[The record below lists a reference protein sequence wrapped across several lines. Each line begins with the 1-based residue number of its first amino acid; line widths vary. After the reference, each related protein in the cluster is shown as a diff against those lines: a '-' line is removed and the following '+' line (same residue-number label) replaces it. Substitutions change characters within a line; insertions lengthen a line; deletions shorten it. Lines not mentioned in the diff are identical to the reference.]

1 MERKEREG
9 GGERRSHLESE
20 EGEVEVL
27 AHHLSSIHSQQHIA
41 DLRGSGG
48 AGMHGDGAVKVTA
61 RGREGYRWVVGMIRK
76 GYTMRRGR
84 EEERNRAMEKVEERG
99 EGRERNKIDRRKE
112 ESVYLRFE
120 KE

>member
-1 MERKEREG
+1 
-9 GGERRSHLESE
+9 
-20 EGEVEVL
+20 
-27 AHHLSSIHSQQHIA
+27 
-41 DLRGSGG
+41 
-48 AGMHGDGAVKVTA
+48 
-61 RGREGYRWVVGMIRK
+61 MIRK